1 MNKKLF
7 IFILFLQLSG
17 LVQSYCLY
25 KKHEAECG
33 CEENNNILSNV
44 MTNAMSQISSL
55 FNAVYSVGN
64 WINYMADV
72 AGVIAEESVNA
83 LDRILSES
91 IIIEPEIKI
100 DTRMVQTDKIGQTDE
115 PDEVDKTVVI
125 VDKVKSKKQVDQRK
139 KIEKIVEN
147 KTEQTEKLIKEH
159 EDPTNK
165 PDETDEEFGNNQ
177 EEQTEQTEAKTDVT
191 VETYTTTS
199 EITITEMTT
208 EFSEMLSGRMP
219 ENYEQIT
226 IDEGAIVNPEKVTT
240 VKGVENEQTM
250 QTGKSRET
258 VGKVKNKRMK
268 QTGKSNKTVEKVED
282 KQEIKTDK
290 PKETSPEDE
299 NKKKITTDNPSETGG
314 EDEDSKKI
322 TTDEPYEPVEKLIK
336 EHEEP
341 TNKPDETDEEIGNN
355 QEEQTEQTET
365 KTDVTVE
372 NYTTTSE
379 MTTTEMTTE
388 FSEITSGEMSENY
401 KQITTNGPVI
411 VNPEKDNQEE
421 DTDESRK
428 IDEGL
433 GAGQDEQTDGPD
445 KIDGTL
451 EDKQKVTTVESGKTG
466 GEVDEEKK
474 ITTDKSS
481 ETGEKVDEEK
491 KITTDRPSETGGDDD
506 EEKKIITDKPSETG
520 GENEDNKK
528 ITIDNPSGTGRID
541 EDNGKITT
549 DNPSRTG
556 GEDEDK
562 KTITTDKPSETGPEE
577 ENTKKIT
584 TENPTETG
592 GEVTD
597 NKKITTDE
605 TSKSGG
611 RVEDKKNMKTDEPS
625 EIGGGV
631 KGDEDTPADQPYN
644 ELENKQTNDQDK
656 TLGENNDKLDIRT
669 GQPTVEEDKD
679 KAHIKGDQQNKTERL
694 SMDDGLKVERSG
706 NNSVIIKWST
716 VSGAGWKLK
725 IDRLSKTQEIKE
737 LALGTTFY
745 NIKNVDEGDVIHIAL
760 FDGKLWHDASPYE
773 HRETENSTSSR
784 SAATGSA
791 ASSPGFEVERN
802 NSNSFIIKWTT
813 PSKADWK
820 LSIHRHNPDEKEE
833 IKILLGTTFYEIE
846 NVNEDDIIDIAF
858 FDGSWHKS
866 FKYKHRESESSTS
879 SRSATESSKDN
890 SFKVERSTDNSFI
903 VKWTRGSGA
912 DWKILIDGVRPSRQR
927 ETIQIPLGTT
937 FYKYEN
943 VNEGDIIDV
952 TFFDGSWHEGFRY
965 DHQDSESS
973 ISSRSAATGSA
984 SSPGF
989 EVERSTGNSI
999 IIKWTT
1005 QSKADWELNI
1015 TRHNNPEKQ
1024 ETIKIPLNTTFYKI
1038 ENVNEGDI
1046 IDIAFF
1052 DGSWHKSF
1060 QYEHRD
1066 SDSSTSSR
1074 SAATGSAS
1082 SPGFEVERSTK
1093 NSVIIKWTTQSKAHW
1108 KLNITRH
1115 NPDKQEEIKIPLGT
1129 TFYKIEN
1136 VNEGDIIDIALF
1148 DGEWHDA
1155 LPYEHHE
1162 SQSSASSRSAATGS
1176 SKDNSF
1182 QVERSTDNSFIVKW
1196 TRASG
1201 ADWKIL
1207 IDAIEPYRAR
1217 EEISIPHGTTF
1228 YEYENVNEGDI
1239 IDVTFFDGSW
1249 HEGFRYQ
1256 HQDPE
1261 GSISSR
1267 LGATG
1272 TAKDNSFKVERST
1285 DNSLIVKW
1293 TRGSAANWK
1302 LLIDGVRPWKQR
1314 EEISIPLGTTSYKIE
1329 NVNKDDIIDVTFF
1342 DGSWHETFRHE
1353 P

>member
-1 MNKKLF
+1 
-7 IFILFLQLSG
+7 
-17 LVQSYCLY
+17 
-25 KKHEAECG
+25 
-33 CEENNNILSNV
+33 
-44 MTNAMSQISSL
+44 
-55 FNAVYSVGN
+55 
-64 WINYMADV
+64 MADV

-226 IDEGAIVNPEKVTT
+226 IDEGAIVNPE
-240 VKGVENEQTM
+240 KGVENEQTM

-820 LSIHRHNPDEKEE
+820 LK
-833 IKILLGTTFYEIE
+833 
-846 NVNEDDIIDIAF
+846 
-858 FDGSWHKS
+858 
-866 FKYKHRESESSTS
+866 
-879 SRSATESSKDN
+879 SSKDN

-1005 QSKADWELNI
+1005 QS
-1015 TRHNNPEKQ
+1015 
-1024 ETIKIPLNTTFYKI
+1024 
-1038 ENVNEGDI
+1038 DI